1 MKSIYNSSSISDKV
15 AKMTIDAQ
23 FENLLNTAKEN
34 NGGIQGNVWCA
45 LDTSGS
51 MGVRVSPNSNLSAYD
66 VCISLGIYFSSL
78 NEGDFHKNVIM
89 FDACSKIKQ
98 LTGSFSEMYS
108 QIAKTTTAWGNTDFQ
123 SIIDEIVR
131 IRKTRPNV
139 SLEEYPN
146 TILVVSD
153 MQFDDCGRYSNYDT
167 MKRKLYEVF
176 PKEFVDSMKF
186 IWWQVNGK
194 RTKDVPATLNDGGC
208 YFISGFDGSV
218 ISTLLGGE
226 SQVIDEKTGKKRL
239 PSMEELIYI
248 VMNQEVLNL
257 LKIS

>member
-1 MKSIYNSSSISDKV
+1 MPKKLY
-15 AKMTIDAQ
+15 
-23 FENLLNTAKEN
+23 
-34 NGGIQGNVWCA
+34 
-45 LDTSGS
+45 
-51 MGVRVSPNSNLSAYD
+51 
-66 VCISLGIYFSSL
+66 
-78 NEGDFHKNVIM
+78 
-89 FDACSKIKQ
+89 
-98 LTGSFSEMYS
+98 
-108 QIAKTTTAWGNTDFQ
+108 
-123 SIIDEIVR
+123 II
-131 IRKTRPNV
+131 
-139 SLEEYPN
+139 
-146 TILVVSD
+146 SD

-208 YFISGFDGSV
+208 YFISGFDGSI